1 MVSFDRPPV
10 LFGDNLTA
18 ASHPRLATKLIPYDQ
33 LKQTLRRLDPDSD
46 SHSAIEGIFLTQLLS
61 AINQACGYPLCP
73 KTRAF
78 HPTEERET
86 EAATARRAAMPV
98 VLCETHPTPQGV

>member
-10 LFGDNLTA
+10 LYGDKLTA

-73 KTRAF
+73 KAPAF
-78 HPTEERET
+78 HPT

>member
-10 LFGDNLTA
+10 LYGDKLTA

-33 LKQTLRRLDPDSD
+33 LNQTLRRLDPDSD

-61 AINQACGYPLCP
+61 AVNQARGYPLCP
-73 KTRAF
+73 RLQRSIPQKSASTTRLD
-78 HPTEERET
+78 
-86 EAATARRAAMPV
+86 ARPGTRP
-98 VLCETHPTPQGV
+98 

>member
-10 LFGDNLTA
+10 LYGDKLTA

-61 AINQACGYPLCP
+61 AINLMQLLPHVSWLTQPVAALLIAAAVWPHVFLR
-73 KTRAF
+73 TLS
-78 HPTEERET
+78 
-86 EAATARRAAMPV
+86 EARTATDQ
-98 VLCETHPTPQGV
+98 L